1 MRLLKAKNIIPSL
14 KFKASSSTYATFLVL
29 DGDLHIKSWRFQLLR
44 FVAKAITSSR
54 CENSCHSES
63 QIFSCGAT
71 RRVRFRGLISGREIV
86 NTLKSRTARTLLTIS
101 PQFASNDPVFHLTL
115 ILLNLA
121 RELFERG
128 LAVEMEGEDE
138 DGVLERASESK
149 IDAPRD
155 AEEISSRPAIN
166 SS

>member
-1 MRLLKAKNIIPSL
+1 LSFGVAD
-14 KFKASSSTYATFLVL
+14 SSS
-29 DGDLHIKSWRFQLLR
+29 WRD
-44 FVAKAITSSR
+44 TS
-54 CENSCHSES
+54 CK
-63 QIFSCGAT
+63 
-71 RRVRFRGLISGREIV
+71 FRGLISGRDIV

-101 PQFASNDPVFHLTL
+101 PQFASNDPVLHLTL

-128 LAVEMEGEDE
+128 LAVGMEGEDE

-166 SS
+166 SP